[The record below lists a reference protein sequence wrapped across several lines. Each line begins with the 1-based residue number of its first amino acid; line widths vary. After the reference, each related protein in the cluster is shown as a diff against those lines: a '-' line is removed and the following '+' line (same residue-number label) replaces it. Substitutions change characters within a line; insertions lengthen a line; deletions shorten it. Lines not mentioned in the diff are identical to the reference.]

1 MAFSQNY
8 ILKAKLLHNSILFF
22 YHLEVEKHEDLRIEI
37 MFDRLMLIDLREN
50 VSRLDNRLEPIDID
64 SHYRLNFDVGK
75 KSEIA
80 LCKGIL

>member
-1 MAFSQNY
+1 M
-8 ILKAKLLHNSILFF
+8 LLQKQSYWTIASYSI

-50 VSRLDNRLEPIDID
+50 VSRLDNRLDIN